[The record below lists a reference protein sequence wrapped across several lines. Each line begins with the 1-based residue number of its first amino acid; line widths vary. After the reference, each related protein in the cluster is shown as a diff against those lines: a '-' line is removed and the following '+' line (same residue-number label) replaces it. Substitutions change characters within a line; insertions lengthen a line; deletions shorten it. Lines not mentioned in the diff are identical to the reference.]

1 MKNFL
6 LIFSF
11 LVCISPISKTFA
23 QIDLGNIVPLAYAS
37 TPGNTVFVGPLG
49 NTPRTYQLLIN
60 SNQLTGMVGQ
70 YVTAIA
76 MRIPTSSTSA
86 WPVSDVIYNNFDIY
100 LAESVLPSQRR
111 ATFDSNIV
119 GTKTQVRSGS
129 LTIQTG
135 AYPFNETPNRF
146 GTEIMF
152 NTPYHYVG
160 GNLLIEMRHS
170 GFTGT
175 SRSIDAAGTSAPG
188 YGTSF
193 SACWEG
199 NYTATTGIT
208 GNFAVI
214 QLTSLTTGIHGEPTV
229 ADEFSLKQNYPNP
242 FNPSTMISFTLPTNE
257 FVTMKVY
264 DKLGREVRTL
274 VNENKTAGTHSVN
287 FFGDDLASGI
297 YFYKIQAGSFTETK
311 KMILVK

>member
-1 MKNFL
+1 MKIFL

-11 LVCISPISKTFA
+11 FVCISPVNKIFA
-23 QIDLGNIVPLAYAS
+23 QIDQGNIVPLAYAS

-60 SNQLTGMVGQ
+60 SDQLTAMVGQ

-86 WPVSDVIYNNFDIY
+86 WPVSNVTYNSFDIY

-111 ATFDSNIV
+111 ATFDSNII
-119 GTKTQVRSGS
+119 GAKTQVRSGS
-129 LTIQTG
+129 LIIQAN
-135 AYPFNETPNRF
+135 AYPSNENPNRF

-152 NTPYHYVG
+152 NTPYHYTG
-160 GNLLIEMRHS
+160 GNLLIEMRHTGFS
-170 GFTGT
+170 GTA
-175 SRSIDAAGTSAPG
+175 RSIDAAGTSASG

-214 QLTSLTTGIHGEPTV
+214 QITSLITGIHNEPTIV
-229 ADEFSLKQNYPNP
+229 DEFSLKQNYPNP
-242 FNPSTMISFTLPTNE
+242 FNPNTMISFTLPSNE

-274 VNENKTAGTHSVN
+274 INENKTAGAHSIN

-297 YFYKIQAGSFTETK
+297 YFYKIQAGSFIETK
-311 KMILVK
+311 KMMLVK